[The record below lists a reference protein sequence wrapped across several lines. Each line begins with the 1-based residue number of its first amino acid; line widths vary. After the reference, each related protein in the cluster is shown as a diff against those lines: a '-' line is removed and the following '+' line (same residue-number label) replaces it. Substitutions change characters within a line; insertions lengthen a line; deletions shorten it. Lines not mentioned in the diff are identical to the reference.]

1 MQTQHFE
8 LSNESTDLVRRLI
21 KNRRYQ
27 VKIDGMIVVPETD
40 NTEEFEYIFD
50 FITPNTKFI
59 EVRLF
64 FGEKS
69 RNGQAIFL
77 NIPRPEQGL
86 SGTDNTHAPT
96 QSYSHQL
103 ELVRKDNE
111 ISNLKDKIA
120 ELTRQLEA
128 KKAANDEKRTFEDYK
143 RELEIATLKREL
155 EETRRRSNSLA
166 GIAETLAPALLSGI
180 ARMPAAQKA
189 IPALGAISQAMDEP
203 PTQAAVLN
211 DDSEIG
217 FATGNN
223 FEVSDEERQLIEDMR
238 SIFSQKENE
247 LILRYLSAAAN
258 NKALLKRIMPQQ
270 EQPKQQSNEGV

>member
-1 MQTQHFE
+1 
-8 LSNESTDLVRRLI
+8 
-21 KNRRYQ
+21 
-27 VKIDGMIVVPETD
+27 
-40 NTEEFEYIFD
+40 
-50 FITPNTKFI
+50 
-59 EVRLF
+59 
-64 FGEKS
+64 
-69 RNGQAIFL
+69 
-77 NIPRPEQGL
+77 
-86 SGTDNTHAPT
+86 
-96 QSYSHQL
+96 
-103 ELVRKDNE
+103 
-111 ISNLKDKIA
+111 
-120 ELTRQLEA
+120 
-128 KKAANDEKRTFEDYK
+128 
-143 RELEIATLKREL
+143 
-155 EETRRRSNSLA
+155 LA